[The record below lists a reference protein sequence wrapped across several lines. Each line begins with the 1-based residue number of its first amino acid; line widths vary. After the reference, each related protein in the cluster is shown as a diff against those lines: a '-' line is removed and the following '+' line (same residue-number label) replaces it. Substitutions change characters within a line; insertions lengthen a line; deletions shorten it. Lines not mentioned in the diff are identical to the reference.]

1 MKEMNLLTLSWGE
14 ASPLKNS
21 WNSIDPAAPSGFM
34 GTLATI
40 GRGFPTRTHGTIGQ
54 HLQGPWGH
62 WLQLIGVSRAWLSRT
77 FRVHG
82 DIGHYL

>member
-1 MKEMNLLTLSWGE
+1 MSWGE
-14 ASPLKNS
+14 ASPLDSS

-40 GRGFPTRTHGTIGQ
+40 DRGFPSMAQ
-54 HLQGPWGH
+54 PHLQDPWGYR
-62 WLQLIGVSRAWLSRT
+62 LPFIGVSRAGLLSRT

-82 DIGHYL
+82 DIDYY